1 MRQQK
6 LQEIIS
12 RLIEQAAN
20 VNVECEFPLAPEKL
34 ALLKGLNAYC
44 VSQVL
49 YDPEVCRDPRKINY
63 FANQELKLAVMAFC
77 LSEAL
82 VNPQRRNRETK
93 EFFAENITV
102 YMRDEHTKIIS
113 FGALEHYK
121 ADAALYHEIIEDWK
135 IYRDHEGLGIK
146 ALVDNKTN
154 LAGLSDYMR
163 GGDPVYE
170 FARFHRKYTEQE
182 HRRQEQNRQATE
194 QAFRNGI
201 VQSLAQE
208 ISKQQ
213 LLEGRNPMELIDMI
227 FHKNIAEHTALPPQ
241 EKGLDPQV
249 ENQVQRLLEHSNNR
263 ER

>member
-6 LQEIIS
+6 LQEIIG

-34 ALLKGLNAYC
+34 AMLKGLNAYC

-49 YDPEVCRDPRKINY
+49 YDPEVIRDPRKINY

-93 EFFAENITV
+93 EFFAENINI
-102 YMRDEHTKIIS
+102 YLRDEHTKVIC
-113 FGALEHYK
+113 FGALEHHK
-121 ADAALYHEIIEDWK
+121 ADAALYNEIVEDWK
-135 IYRDHEGLGIK
+135 IYRDREGLGIK

-227 FHKNIAEHTALPPQ
+227 FHSGPKQRVSLPSP
-241 EKGLDPQV
+241 ERGLDPQV
-249 ENQVQRLLEHSNNR
+249 ERQVLRFLEHSNSY